1 MPTQLVKESN
11 GLSIVVFSRTDIGKL
26 MAKDIL
32 LIIAELMYL
41 ICFFLKFGQNTM
53 LSSWLVLALSMF
65 ALKFG
70 TLRPWQCSGSRRE
83 SLKLGVAMNVP
94 EHGDCDRRDPSA
106 PLEKSKTSQ

>member
-1 MPTQLVKESN
+1 MTQYDNVWHLMPTQLVKESN

-32 LIIAELMYL
+32 LNLCILSV
-41 ICFFLKFGQNTM
+41 FL
-53 LSSWLVLALSMF
+53 SSMF

-94 EHGDCDRRDPSA
+94 EHGDCDRRDPA
-106 PLEKSKTSQ
+106 VLLEKSETSQ